1 MGCTTVTA
9 TKVVVAGAHALARSG
24 LCAIVNEAPGL
35 TVAGEVEGTPARL
48 AEVVRLKPDVVVV
61 DALPRHAGTLELARR
76 IAGTELRRR
85 IRMLMLVAGVD
96 DCVRELLGSGSAS
109 LLLRDSQ
116 PDHLLAAIRLV
127 TDGYTIVADAT
138 DMLDGHAVHR
148 AVAGVGDAQL
158 QTLTPRESEIL
169 GLLARGYSN
178 AEIADRLTV
187 SESTIKYH
195 VQGVLRKL
203 GVHDRLH
210 AAIYAYEAGLV
221 CPGTGLVPQ

>member
-1 MGCTTVTA
+1 MGCSTVTA
-9 TKVVVAGAHALARSG
+9 TRVVVAGAHALARSG

-35 TVAGEVEGTPARL
+35 AVAGEVDGTPANL
-48 AEVVRLKPDVVVV
+48 PEVCRLKPDVVVV
-61 DALPRHAGTLELARR
+61 DTLPRHSGTLELARR
-76 IAGTELRRR
+76 IAGAERRCKG
-85 IRMLMLVAGVD
+85 RMLILVAGLD
-96 DCVRELLGSGSAS
+96 DGVRELLGTGSAS

-127 TDGYTIVADAT
+127 ADGYAIVADAT

-148 AVAGVGDAQL
+148 AVAGVDDERL
-158 QTLTPRESEIL
+158 QALTPRESEIL

-178 AEIADRLTV
+178 GEIADRLTV

-210 AAIYAYEAGLV
+210 AAIYAYETGLV